1 MLNRLDR
8 NYKLTIPLLV
18 VAAIVVNMVVG
29 QLVQFVFGW
38 PLYLDSIGTI
48 VVGALLGP
56 LAGAATGAATNLL
69 WSLIRGDWAIAPYA
83 ITAALI
89 GWAAGFAA
97 SRGAFDRFWTAILA
111 GFLTGVMAA
120 IVSAPITAYLFG
132 GVTGAG
138 TDYVTNFFAATS
150 DNILQ
155 AASLQGLITDPID
168 KAISFAM
175 AWAIWRY
182 LAAHFHHLTS
192 VTVEKMESLQGY
204 GGAIALSVAAL
215 VISWIFLPAFG
226 PSVFSVFYV
235 AVIISAWRGGLG
247 PGLLTMVVGGLAS
260 IFLLIPPFGNLGIH
274 IENWLDILLFLI
286 VSILLAFIT
295 AARERAYQALDEAL
309 HEQRRGQA
317 RIRAVVDSVADALVL
332 MSPNGR
338 FSIVN
343 RAFEEMLGV
352 PAEEVRGHTLEG
364 VSAMFDKAFPAL
376 KNMHDSVADAAS
388 DRERQFS
395 QVLKQEWPEPRDL
408 SLFSTPV
415 FSDDEYLGRLYVF
428 RDITRERE
436 VDRMKTEFVSMVSHE
451 LRTPLTSIKGFTDL
465 ILDGDAGEVDEE
477 QREYLEIVQK
487 NADRLLGLI
496 NDLLDISRIE
506 SGRIHLKIEPVSLQ
520 EIVSLVVATM
530 QPQLETKD
538 QPLSVEIDPAAS
550 RVMGDR
556 DKLVQ
561 VLTNL
566 VSNAHKYSPEG
577 RPIRIEVTRQNGFA
591 HVAVID
597 KGFGIS
603 TEDQAKLFTRFFRVE
618 NSLTREIG
626 GTGLGLNIVKSI
638 VELHGGGISVVSR
651 PGAGSTFAFTVP
663 LAEESVAEE
672 TVETPPAT
680 LEAEE
685 AVPVPAVATS
695 DAMIGGVRS
704 ILVVE
709 DDADTARL
717 IEHHLEKAGY
727 EVDVASSGEQALQ
740 LLQWITPD
748 LITLDL
754 QLPGMDGFEFA
765 ATLAENPETHNIPV
779 LALSVL
785 QDEEQRDAAVG
796 ILKSLPKPIDRQG
809 LLDTVA
815 EMLAEEDMR
824 KILVVEDDPDVTR
837 LLRTA
842 LAKQDLDVLS
852 AGDGETGL
860 RMAGQEHPGLIL
872 LDLHLPGM
880 HLPGMDGFAVLHQ
893 LKQTPETAE
902 IPVIIMTGSER
913 LNPETRAKALAL
925 GAADV
930 ITKPFRLDQL
940 VEEIKLFVHYE

>member
-18 VAAIVVNMVVG
+18 VTAIVVNMVIG
-29 QLVQFVFGW
+29 QLVQYVFGW

-69 WSLIRGDWAIAPYA
+69 WSLIRGDWSIAPYA
-83 ITAALI
+83 VTAALI

-97 SRGAFDRFWTAILA
+97 SKGAFERFWTALLA

-138 TDYVTNFFAATS
+138 TDYVTGIFAATS

-155 AASLQGLITDPID
+155 AASLQGLISDPID
-168 KAISFAM
+168 KTLSFAI
-175 AWAIWRY
+175 AWVIWRY

-192 VTVEKMESLQGY
+192 VTVEKMESLKGY

-215 VISWIFLPAFG
+215 AISWIFLPAFG
-226 PSVFSVFYV
+226 SSVFAIFYV

-247 PGLLTMVVGGLAS
+247 PGLVAMAVGLLAN
-260 IFLLIPPFGNLGIH
+260 ILLLIPPFGHMGLGIQ
-274 IENWLDILLFLI
+274 NWLDILLFLI
-286 VSILLAFIT
+286 VSVLLAFIT
-295 AARERAYQALDEAL
+295 AARERAYRALDEAL
-309 HEQRRGQA
+309 HEQRRSQA

-332 MSPNGR
+332 VAPDGR

-352 PAEEVRGHTLEG
+352 PAEDIRDHTLEEVG
-364 VSAMFDKAFPAL
+364 NLLDRAFPAL
-376 KNMHDSVADAAS
+376 KGTHATIVDAAA
-388 DRERQFS
+388 DQERQFT
-395 QVLKQEWPEPRDL
+395 QVLKQEWPAPRDL
-408 SLFSTPV
+408 GLFSTPV
-415 FSDDEYLGRLYVF
+415 FSGEEYLGRLYVF

-506 SGRIHLKIEPVSLQ
+506 SGRVHLKIEPVSLQ

-538 QPLSVEIDPAAS
+538 QPLSVEIDPAATQ
-550 RVMGDR
+550 VMGDR

-566 VSNAHKYSPEG
+566 VSNAHKYSPAG
-577 RPIRIEVTRQNGFA
+577 RPIRIQVTRQDDFA
-591 HVAVID
+591 RVAVID
-597 KGFGIS
+597 QGFGIS
-603 TEDQAKLFTRFFRVE
+603 AEDQAKLFTRFFRVE

-651 PGAGSTFAFTVP
+651 PGEGSTFAFTVP
-663 LAEESVAEE
+663 LAKAEESVTEEPAEG
-672 TVETPPAT
+672 PPAT
-680 LEAEE
+680 PEPEE
-685 AVPVPAVATS
+685 AVPAPTAATPAITP
-695 DAMIGGVRS
+695 GGVRS
-704 ILVVE
+704 VLVVE
-709 DDADTARL
+709 DDADIARL
-717 IEHHLEKAGY
+717 IERHLESAGY
-727 EVDVASSGEQALQ
+727 EVDVAASAEQALQ
-740 LLQWITPD
+740 ILQWITPD

-765 ATLAENPETHNIPV
+765 ARLAENPETRHIPV

-785 QDEEQRDAAVG
+785 QDEERDAAVG

-815 EMLAEEDMR
+815 EMLTEEDMR

-837 LLRTA
+837 LLQTA
-842 LAKQDLDVLS
+842 LARQELDVLS

-880 HLPGMDGFAVLHQ
+880 DGFAVLRQ
-893 LKQTPETAE
+893 LKQTPAIDE
-902 IPVIIMTGSER
+902 IPVIVMTGSEG
-913 LNPETRAKALAL
+913 LNPETRAKALSL
-925 GAADV
+925 GAADF

-940 VEEIKLFVHYE
+940 VEEIKLFVHHE